1 MAVRTSFIFK
11 ESFPE
16 AKFLCDIKSA
26 ADKMPP
32 RLSDGCPHSAASQVS
47 LKSSQR
53 IIAPIS
59 QAPLTGSK
67 TNFVPGTLTPFG
79 TEVPST

>member
-1 MAVRTSFIFK
+1 
-11 ESFPE
+11 
-16 AKFLCDIKSA
+16 
-26 ADKMPP
+26 MPP
-32 RLSDGCPHSAASQVS
+32 KLSDGCPHSAASQVS
-47 LKSSQR
+47 LKSNQR

-67 TNFVPGTLTPFG
+67 VYLVPGTLTPFG